1 VLISL
6 VIIYRWV
13 DIISEQVKKIV
24 GHTAP
29 PEYIEKVRPH
39 CVCRWC
45 VCYLG
50 TWLLLRDWKGR
61 LWGNQA
67 LLCACCLGGVLASL

>member
-1 VLISL
+1 LTGAVLISL

-29 PEYIEKVRPH
+29 PEYIEKVR
-39 CVCRWC
+39 V
-45 VCYLG
+45 
-50 TWLLLRDWKGR
+50 
-61 LWGNQA
+61 A
-67 LLCACCLGGVLASL
+67 LILVRVAFW

>member
-29 PEYIEKVRPH
+29 PEYIEKVRF
-39 CVCRWC
+39 C
-45 VCYLG
+45 
-50 TWLLLRDWKGR
+50 
-61 LWGNQA
+61 A
-67 LLCACCLGGVLASL
+67 LACGCLSARYCPRALVRSERSVYSGMVPSS

>member
-29 PEYIEKVRPH
+29 PEYIEKVH
-39 CVCRWC
+39 F
-45 VCYLG
+45 YML
-50 TWLLLRDWKGR
+50 TD
-61 LWGNQA
+61 A
-67 LLCACCLGGVLASL
+67 LCMLCAESPACISQDSVICR

>member
-1 VLISL
+1 LTGAVLISL

-13 DIISEQVKKIV
+13 DIIGEQVKKIV

-39 CVCRWC
+39 CACSWC
-45 VCYLG
+45 V
-50 TWLLLRDWKGR
+50 LLLVVVGVVPDWKR
-61 LWGNQA
+61 R
-67 LLCACCLGGVLASL
+67 

>member
-1 VLISL
+1 MSSCLHPPYLSLSLGAVLISL

-29 PEYIEKVRPH
+29 PEYIEKVRFCALA
-39 CVCRWC
+39 CV
-45 VCYLG
+45 
-50 TWLLLRDWKGR
+50 
-61 LWGNQA
+61 
-67 LLCACCLGGVLASL
+67 GV

>member
-1 VLISL
+1 

-29 PEYIEKVRPH
+29 PEYIEKVETIAIMHDPRLFVDCTRVYHFGARCTYYH
-39 CVCRWC
+39 C
-45 VCYLG
+45 
-50 TWLLLRDWKGR
+50 
-61 LWGNQA
+61 
-67 LLCACCLGGVLASL
+67 